1 MVQCMINTIAS
12 VSGTIGNVSPVVQRL
27 TFEVNFMGVDR
38 LMVAGGGGGG

>member
-1 MVQCMINTIAS
+1 MNGTES
-12 VSGTIGNVSPVVQRL
+12 VSSMNGNVSPVVQRL